1 MITVPSFVTSEA
13 NLRSSVLAF
22 DEESPLVLLL
32 LLHAA
37 KVTNE
42 AAPNKPAIAFLFM
55 CFPPSLDLFLEYLRF
70 YSYSQLTAT

>member
-1 MITVPSFVTSEA
+1 MIAVPSFVTSEA

-22 DEESPLVLLL
+22 DEESPLALLL

-55 CFPPSLDLFLEYLRF
+55 CFPPNWIDIRI
-70 YSYSQLTAT
+70 T

>member
-1 MITVPSFVTSEA
+1 MIAVPSFVTSEA

-22 DEESPLVLLL
+22 DEESPLALLL

-42 AAPNKPAIAFLFM
+42 AAPNKPAIAF
-55 CFPPSLDLFLEYLRF
+55 CSYVSLQIGLILE
-70 YSYSQLTAT
+70 

>member
-1 MITVPSFVTSEA
+1 MIAVPSFVTSEA

-22 DEESPLVLLL
+22 DEESPLALL

-55 CFPPSLDLFLEYLRF
+55 CFPPNWNDIRI
-70 YSYSQLTAT
+70 T

>member
-1 MITVPSFVTSEA
+1 MIAVPSFVTSEA

-22 DEESPLVLLL
+22 DEESPLALLL

-42 AAPNKPAIAFLFM
+42 AAPNKPAIAF
-55 CFPPSLDLFLEYLRF
+55 CSCVSLQIGLILE
-70 YSYSQLTAT
+70 